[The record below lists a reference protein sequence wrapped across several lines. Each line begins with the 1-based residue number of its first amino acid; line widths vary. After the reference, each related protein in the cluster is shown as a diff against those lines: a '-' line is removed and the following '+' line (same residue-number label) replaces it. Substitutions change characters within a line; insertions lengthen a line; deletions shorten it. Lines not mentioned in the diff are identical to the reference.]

1 MAAAVE
7 MVEAVEMVDHH
18 VGQIPK
24 GTSKADLETVFN
36 EYGGIVRYFKDG
48 KFPYAFIDIPEDKV
62 EALSEA
68 EIKVG
73 ETVLQI
79 DPAFKSIKYFLDSRE
94 TEGSL
99 DELTKEKLTEY
110 FAKFGA
116 VVEAKIV
123 EGKNFGFLKMK
134 KEEGN
139 KEVERLAFNL
149 HTIDG
154 QEINVKEQDNSNKRK
169 RNNKRR
175 WNGRGKKQAKKL
187 KMEPTFLQV

>member
-1 MAAAVE
+1 MAA
-7 MVEAVEMVDHH
+7 AVEMVDHH

-24 GTSKADLETVFN
+24 GTSQADLETVFN
-36 EYGGIVRYFKDG
+36 EFGGKVRFFKEAG

-99 DELTKEKLTEY
+99 EELTKEKLTEY
-110 FAKFGA
+110 FSTFGA
-116 VVEAKIV
+116 VVEVKIV

-154 QEINVKEQDNSNKRK
+154 QEINVSEQSNNKRK
-169 RNNKRR
+169 RNNKRQ
-175 WNGRGKKQAKKL
+175 NGRGRKQAKKL